1 MKKKFLLFTIMLITS
16 LSVFAQTKTDLNKA
30 VNDASTEIV
39 NLFKKEKKK
48 TFNVAV
54 IVGETDSTKMA
65 DYLLGAFE
73 VALKK
78 GKNIRLID
86 RGNVT
91 QKLKN
96 YERDYQYSGFV
107 NEKSL
112 VELGNEMSIQ
122 YFLYIKFQQNGSE
135 NILDAKLLNIETNDA
150 PVVKRF
156 FVADSDLVK
165 TLTKDIQLK
174 NRTLESYLEKIDE
187 LQNKKSDI
195 EEKRDND
202 IIEKRSAIN
211 TDYADKIAKA
221 EQKEYPPYYSDSEIS
236 KKKNEEVKFL
246 KEENARVVES
256 ETNKIRETYKGTID
270 SCDSAK
276 ENYIKR
282 MLAEKFVLTGSSVS
296 VTIGDFERNAN
307 PKYFPISIKSN
318 DTNVPFDESFKI
330 ELKND
335 QTLQQN
341 YETIMSTK
349 KSNLQMGTIEFY
361 LKRISTTD
369 EFFVYIK
376 NIRVENSSTKE
387 EIFSIGL
394 DKNVKRVPGK
404 AELTRDQEKSVKM
417 EAESYV
423 TWNNIDPAAYY
434 APAPKNLNKL
444 TFTSTDNSF
453 VQIKSEV
460 YIRGDGDELNSFVIG
475 SREVTQYLYEWVMG
489 IDENCSVN
497 KYWYFDVYNKN
508 GFSDVHKY
516 YNRDYY
522 GNVLS
527 GELPMENIN
536 WYDAV
541 VFCNELTKKT
551 MTESDVVY
559 YSDSYFR
566 YAYTSSDAKSER
578 RAYLKSSALGFRLP
592 TSAEWNYAANSM
604 NVGGEKTTYSGSNK
618 YTDVA
623 WFYEN
628 SGNST
633 HNVATK
639 KPNKAGLYD
648 MSGNVAEWVNDT
660 SYHSYN
666 DNWYAI
672 ARGGDYSEYGS
683 SGSINTTKEEISA
696 DYHSGKVGFR
706 ICRNAK

>member
-1 MKKKFLLFTIMLITS
+1 MKKKILLFMMMLFTG
-16 LSVFAQTKTDLNKA
+16 LYVFAQTKTDLNKA
-30 VNDASTEIV
+30 VNNTSTEIV

-78 GKNIRLID
+78 GKSIRLID

-107 NEKSL
+107 NETSL
-112 VELGNEMSIQ
+112 VELGNELSIQ
-122 YFLYIKFQQNGSE
+122 YFLYVKFQQNGNE
-135 NILDAKLLNIETNDA
+135 NILDAKLLDIETNDA

-156 FVADSDLVK
+156 FVEDSDLVK
-165 TLTKDIQLK
+165 NLTKDIQLK

-187 LQNKKSDI
+187 LQNRKSDI

-221 EQKEYPPYYSDSEIS
+221 EQKEYPPYYSDAEIKS
-236 KKKNEEVKFL
+236 KKNEEVKFL

-256 ETNKIRETYKGTID
+256 ETNKIRETYKGAVD
-270 SCDSAK
+270 ACNSAK
-276 ENYIKR
+276 ENYIRR
-282 MLAEKFVLTGSSVS
+282 MLAEKFVLTGASVS
-296 VTIGDFERNAN
+296 VTIGEFQRNAN

-335 QTLQQN
+335 QTLEQAYN
-341 YETIMSTK
+341 KIMNAK
-349 KSNLQMGTIEFY
+349 KLNTSACTIEFY
-361 LKRISTTD
+361 LRRISTTD
-369 EFFVYIK
+369 EFFVVIK
-376 NIRVENSSTKE
+376 NIRVENSLTKE
-387 EIFSIGL
+387 EIYSIDV

-404 AELTRDQEKSVKM
+404 TELTKDQEKSFKM
-417 EAESYV
+417 DTESYV
-423 TWNNIDPAAYY
+423 SWNDVNPSSYY
-434 APAPKNLNKL
+434 APAPKNLNML
-444 TFTSTDNSF
+444 TFTSTDNNF
-453 VQIKSEV
+453 VSLKSEV
-460 YIRGDGDELNSFVIG
+460 YIRGDGDKLNSFVIG
-475 SREVTQYLYEWVMG
+475 SREVTQQLYEWVMG
-489 IDENCSVN
+489 INENSSSN
-497 KYWYFDVYNKN
+497 KYWY
-508 GFSDVHKY
+508 SDWTGEKY
-516 YNRDYY
+516 YNKDSY
-522 GNVLS
+522 GNNLT
-527 GELPMENIN
+527 GKLPMENVT

-541 VFCNELTKKT
+541 AFCNEFTKKT
-551 MTESDVVY
+551 MTASDVVY

-566 YAYTSSDAKSER
+566 YAYTASDAKSER
-578 RAYLKSSALGFRLP
+578 RVYCKTDALGFRLP
-592 TSAEWNYAANSM
+592 TGAEWSYAANSL

-618 YTDVA
+618 YADVA

-628 SGNST
+628 SGNRT
-633 HNVATK
+633 HDVATK

-660 SYHSYN
+660 NYHSYN
-666 DNWYAI
+666 DNWYAVV
-672 ARGGDYSEYGS
+672 RGGDYSEYGS

-696 DYHSGKVGFR
+696 DYHSGKIGFR

>member
-1 MKKKFLLFTIMLITS
+1 MKKKILLFMMMLFTG
-16 LSVFAQTKTDLNKA
+16 LYVFAQTKTDLNKA
-30 VNDASTEIV
+30 VNNTSTEIV

-48 TFNVAV
+48 TFNIAV

-107 NEKSL
+107 NETSL
-112 VELGNEMSIQ
+112 VELGNELSIQ
-122 YFLYIKFQQNGSE
+122 YFLYVKFQQNGNE
-135 NILDAKLLNIETNDA
+135 NILDAKLLDIETNAA

-156 FVADSDLVK
+156 FVEDSDLVK
-165 TLTKDIQLK
+165 NLTKDIQLK

-187 LQNKKSDI
+187 LQNRKSDI

-221 EQKEYPPYYSDSEIS
+221 EQKEYPPYYSDAEIKS
-236 KKKNEEVKFL
+236 KKNEEVKFL

-256 ETNKIRETYKGTID
+256 ETNKIRETYKGSVDACNST
-270 SCDSAK
+270 K
-276 ENYIKR
+276 ENYIRR
-282 MLAEKFVLTGSSVS
+282 MLAEKFVLTGASVS
-296 VTIGDFERNAN
+296 VTIGEFQRNAN

-335 QTLQQN
+335 QTLEQAYN
-341 YETIMSTK
+341 KIMNAK
-349 KSNLQMGTIEFY
+349 KLNTSACTIEFY
-361 LKRISTTD
+361 LRRISTTD
-369 EFFVYIK
+369 EFFVVIK
-376 NIRVENSSTKE
+376 NIRVENSLTKE
-387 EIFSIGL
+387 EIYSIDV

-404 AELTRDQEKSVKM
+404 TELTKDQEKSFKM
-417 EAESYV
+417 DTESYV
-423 TWNNIDPAAYY
+423 SWNDVNPASYY
-434 APAPKNLNKL
+434 APAPKNLNML
-444 TFTSTDNSF
+444 TFTSTDNNFISF
-453 VQIKSEV
+453 KSEV
-460 YIRGDGDELNSFVIG
+460 YIRGDGDKLNSFVIG
-475 SREVTQYLYEWVMG
+475 SREVTQQLYEWVMG
-489 IDENCSVN
+489 INENSSSN
-497 KYWYFDVYNKN
+497 KYWY
-508 GFSDVHKY
+508 SDWTGEKY
-516 YNRDYY
+516 YNRDSY
-522 GNVLS
+522 GNNLT
-527 GELPMENIN
+527 GNLPMENVT

-541 VFCNELTKKT
+541 AFCNEFTKKT
-551 MTESDVVY
+551 MSASDVVY

-566 YAYTSSDAKSER
+566 YAYTASDAKSER
-578 RAYLKSSALGFRLP
+578 RAYCKTDALGFRLP
-592 TSAEWNYAANSM
+592 TGAEWSYAANSL

-618 YTDVA
+618 YADVA

-628 SGNST
+628 SGNRT
-633 HNVATK
+633 HDVATK

-660 SYHSYN
+660 NYHSYN
-666 DNWYAI
+666 DNWYAV

-696 DYHSGKVGFR
+696 DYHSGKIGFR